1 MRSWE
6 TTAHSWETADS
17 PGSSAQCSV
26 TAWGWGGVGQGGGKE
41 AEEGENT
48 RIHTADSQQKLTQH
62 RKAIILQFKN
72 TLKKIKPFH
81 M

>member
-1 MRSWE
+1 M
-6 TTAHSWETADS
+6 
-17 PGSSAQCSV
+17 GL
-26 TAWGWGGVGQGGGKE
+26 GGGKE